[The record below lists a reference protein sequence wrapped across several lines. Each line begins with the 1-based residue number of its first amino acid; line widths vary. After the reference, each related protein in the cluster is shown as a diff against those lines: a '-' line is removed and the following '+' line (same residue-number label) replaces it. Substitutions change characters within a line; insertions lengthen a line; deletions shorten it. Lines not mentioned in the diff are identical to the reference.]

1 MMLGID
7 EWCPNDFFYLGK
19 AISWSAYDGMEFIP
33 VEEDTLDEEAEEEE
47 EEEMEEVA
55 PPKPPK
61 KVKWWQKA
69 LAFCCCCYEVDF

>member
-47 EEEMEEVA
+47 EEMEEVA